1 MSNQQKTALTV
12 ASAALVVGAID
23 HTAVTV
29 AAPDFQRDF
38 GLDVLDIRVLFV
50 SFWFFDIAALLF
62 SGRLSDAWSRQRVTF
77 RPPALVG
84 YSVSG
89 LRSGGWRWP

>member
-1 MSNQQKTALTV
+1 MSMSSQQKIALTV

-23 HTAVTV
+23 YTAVTI

-38 GLDVLDIRVLFV
+38 GLDLLDIRVLFV

-62 SGRLSDAWSRQRVTF
+62 SGRLSDAWSRQ
-77 RPPALVG
+77 
-84 YSVSG
+84 
-89 LRSGGWRWP
+89 